1 VSLSSLEVQYAR
13 AIQIQDTE
21 IQRIQQEIR
30 STGEKGERDLESH
43 RKYKTYLL
51 SFALVTCE
59 DYVRCAH
66 NAQLIQP
73 TTNREGG
80 AYGHTDIR
88 PTFARMSYIR
98 PRSFLPVSRIHT
110 TYGKYS
116 QILPVCRIYGQQR
129 FWSINRMHTGNRITS
144 LRARQYAA
152 QDPINI
158 IFQIINLSQ

>member
-1 VSLSSLEVQYAR
+1 MFAVSLSSRGAVR
-13 AIQIQDTE
+13 DTDTGY
-21 IQRIQQEIR
+21 RGYSR
-30 STGEKGERDLESH
+30 RYVLGTGEKGERDLESH

-59 DYVRCAH
+59 DYVRTTR
-66 NAQLIQP
+66 NSYNIQP
-73 TTNREGG
+73 TTNREGE

-110 TYGKYS
+110 TYGKYG

-144 LRARQYAA
+144 LPVATPPLCNTTTQ
-152 QDPINI
+152 Q
-158 IFQIINLSQ
+158 